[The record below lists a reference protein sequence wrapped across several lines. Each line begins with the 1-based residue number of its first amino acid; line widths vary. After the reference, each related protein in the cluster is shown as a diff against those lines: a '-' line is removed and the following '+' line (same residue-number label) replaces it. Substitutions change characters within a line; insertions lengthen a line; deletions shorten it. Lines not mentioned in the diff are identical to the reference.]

1 MSEELRRGIP
11 KAIPTGKKIEFTEE
25 QKRRNDEEV
34 ERLLKKI
41 GVLKE
46 NETLRDVNRS
56 GDTDNCQKAS
66 K

>member
-46 NETLRDVNRS
+46 NETLRDVKRP
-56 GDTDNCQKAS
+56 GRTDNRRK
-66 K
+66 

>member
-56 GDTDNCQKAS
+56 GDTDNSQKAS

>member
-25 QKRRNDEEV
+25 EKKRNRMEFEKF
-34 ERLLKKI
+34 LKEK

-56 GDTDNCQKAS
+56 GDTDNSQKAS

>member
-11 KAIPTGKKIEFTEE
+11 KAIPTGKKVEFTEE

-34 ERLLKKI
+34 ERLLKKF

-46 NETLRDVNRS
+46 NETLKDMNRL
-56 GDTDNCQKAS
+56 GETENR
-66 K
+66 

>member
-11 KAIPTGKKIEFTEE
+11 KAIPTGEKIEFTEE
-25 QKRRNDEEV
+25 EKKRNRMEFEKF
-34 ERLLKKI
+34 LKEK

-56 GDTDNCQKAS
+56 GDTDNRRK
-66 K
+66 

>member
-25 QKRRNDEEV
+25 QKRRNEENV
-34 ERLLKKI
+34 ERLLKKF

-56 GDTDNCQKAS
+56 GDTDNRRK
-66 K
+66 

>member
-56 GDTDNCQKAS
+56 GDTDNRQKAS

>member
-25 QKRRNDEEV
+25 EKKRNRMEFEKF
-34 ERLLKKI
+34 LKEK

>member
-11 KAIPTGKKIEFTEE
+11 KAIPTGKKVEFTEE

-34 ERLLKKI
+34 ERLLKKF

-46 NETLRDVNRS
+46 NETLKDMNRL
-56 GDTDNCQKAS
+56 GDTENR
-66 K
+66 

>member
-1 MSEELRRGIP
+1 MSEDLRRGIP

-25 QKRRNDEEV
+25 EKKRNRMEFEKF
-34 ERLLKKI
+34 LKEK

-56 GDTDNCQKAS
+56 GDTDNSQKAS